1 MQWQTLEERAQELE
15 AEWEQWRKE
24 QAEEERR
31 FPATKKRKR
40 KKPRLNHL
48 PYEPLGLRERMFD
61 LRYEIALLRL
71 GGTPEEP
78 WEPRWWIGFHS
89 AGMKIRDWVK
99 RKIRQLREW

>member
-1 MQWQTLEERAQELE
+1 MQSQTLEERARELV
-15 AEWEQWRKE
+15 AECEKWLKE
-24 QAEEERR
+24 RAEEAAR
-31 FPATKKRKR
+31 FPVSKRKR
-40 KKPRLNHL
+40 KQELRPNHI

-89 AGMKIRDWVK
+89 AGMKIRDWAK
-99 RKIRQLREW
+99 RKIRCLLEW